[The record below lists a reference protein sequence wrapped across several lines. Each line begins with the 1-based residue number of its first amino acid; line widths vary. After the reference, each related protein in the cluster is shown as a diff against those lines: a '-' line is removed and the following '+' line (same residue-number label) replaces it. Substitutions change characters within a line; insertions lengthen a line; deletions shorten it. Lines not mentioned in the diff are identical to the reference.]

1 MTESGGREHIVD
13 VAARRFSQKG
23 YKGVSIRD
31 IAQAC
36 GVTNAALYYHFK
48 NKEDLYLAVLR
59 HNHGKVMHSVAEAV
73 DAGHDLP
80 ARLNE
85 LVRRY
90 AQAMCGQRQSFQAV
104 RRDLSNMDNARA
116 GRLFGEIRADFMRP
130 IQHVIERGQADGQIV
145 AGDSLL
151 FARLLHGMIVALTF
165 EGKLGRQNRLT
176 TDEADA
182 VVDVFLNGVGHRA
195 KRKA

>member
-13 VAARRFSQKG
+13 VAARLFSQKG

-59 HNHGKVMHSVAEAV
+59 HNHGKVMLSVAEAV
-73 DAGHDLP
+73 DAGRDLP
-80 ARLNE
+80 TRLKQ
-85 LVRRY
+85 LVLRY

-104 RRDLSNMDNARA
+104 RRDLSNIDNARA
-116 GRLFGEIRADFMRP
+116 GKLFGEIRADFMRP
-130 IQHVIERGQADGQIV
+130 IQQAIETGQADGQIV

-176 TDEADA
+176 MDETEA
-182 VVDVFLNGVGHRA
+182 VVNVFLNGVGNRV